1 MVNNG
6 SGTVIPIRTAAN
18 TALPPVKTGG
28 SPDVIAITPVAS
40 TGTRCPPR
48 NGRGVMVTRPR
59 TCSGGNVTT
68 AVNGVNGPSM
78 ALKIFNGGVTESGH
92 PARGAL

>member
-1 MVNNG
+1 
-6 SGTVIPIRTAAN
+6 
-18 TALPPVKTGG
+18 
-28 SPDVIAITPVAS
+28 
-40 TGTRCPPR
+40 
-48 NGRGVMVTRPR
+48 VTRPR